1 MTIHRYSSFDEID
14 ERLRILKLE
23 TEIDKESFKHDILKF
38 KKNITPA
45 ILSGGIGGMVQI
57 VILSFITKK
66 LAKIF
71 RKELKD

>member
-71 RKELKD
+71 RKESKE

>member
-1 MTIHRYSSFDEID
+1 MTIHRYNSFDEID

-71 RKELKD
+71 RKESKD